1 MFMQSNT
8 VTPGEGKKTQN
19 KLSKR
24 GHVFEMQVA
33 FDILKFSF
41 CLIKLSARL
50 FHMLM
55 NYNLSCNSRTVVQ
68 LSIALEHQNANRRK
82 NTQNCSM
89 GSKHQSTKLLNY
101 VSFSCCLCTII
112 LLVPCTYSEKF

>member
-55 NYNLSCNSRTVVQ
+55 NYNLSCNSCTVVQ

-101 VSFSCCLCTII
+101 VSFSCYLSTII
-112 LLVPCTYSEKF
+112 LIVPCTYSGKF